1 MISEYDKWFWKQC
14 DELNKDT
21 NLAYTLAKDAWEFQQ
36 IHIDELTQ
44 TLIKEQEEV
53 LKYKPIYLN
62 LIAENVVLEDRV
74 KTLTQALDHISFSTN
89 KSISYEHDLFDKGW
103 NQCAKHVVD
112 SIYKLTEIGS
122 K

>member
-53 LKYKPIYLN
+53 LKYKPSYLN
-62 LIAENVVLEDRV
+62 LIAENERLKMQMNCFHAWVGKSEDQHCS
-74 KTLTQALDHISFSTN
+74 KC
-89 KSISYEHDLFDKGW
+89 G
-103 NQCAKHVVD
+103 
-112 SIYKLTEIGS
+112 YK
-122 K
+122 